1 MSETWEQVKDWV
13 KGLASE
19 HVPAALRRDAELTHL
34 QALPEI
40 PYDPKRPTGVLLSD
54 QIRDYAVNGRMIEP
68 FKSSKLKPAA
78 YELSVGS
85 LYSVG
90 GKTHRLSQQSP
101 TDEIVIKPFEVVII
115 QTLERLNLPIFL
127 IARWNVRVKWA
138 YEGLL
143 WVGAAQVDAGYRGY
157 LACPLYNL
165 SNADVRL
172 HYGEEIAVID
182 FVTTTPPTTQ
192 PTTERY
198 NPYKRTRILFED
210 YRPNNLMSALATH
223 AQLKIQGLE
232 TEIKELK
239 ARVDSSTA
247 VIFTAIGILVAALAL
262 FVSGQI
268 PSVFR
273 NYSPSLLL
281 SSLAVAV
288 VLFLY
293 ARTTYSHLRAD
304 QSRRVWS
311 IAIEIIAVVIL
322 VLILITLLRIGQHV
336 PTPFSSD

>member
-1 MSETWEQVKDWV
+1 MNKGWKQMKEWV

-19 HVPAALRRDAELTHL
+19 HVPVALRRDAELEHL

-40 PYDPKRPTGVLLSD
+40 PYDPNRPTGVLLSD
-54 QIRDYAVNGRMIEP
+54 QIRDYVVRGRMIEP
-68 FKSSKLKPAA
+68 FNPSKLKPAG

-85 LYSVG
+85 LYSIG
-90 GKTHRLSQQSP
+90 GKTHSLSGQSP
-101 TDEIVIKPFEVVII
+101 TDEILIKPFEVVII
-115 QTLERLNLPIFL
+115 QTLERLNLPNFL

-157 LACPLYNL
+157 LDCPLYNL
-165 SNADVRL
+165 SDKDIRL

-223 AQLKIQGLE
+223 AQLKIQALE
-232 TEIKELK
+232 TEIKDLK
-239 ARVDSSTA
+239 ARVDLSTG
-247 VIFTAIGILVAALAL
+247 VIFVALGILVATLAL

-268 PSVFR
+268 PEVLR
-273 NYSPSLLL
+273 NYSPSLLV
-281 SSLAVAV
+281 SGLAIGVA
-288 VLFLY
+288 LFFY
-293 ARTTYSHLRAD
+293 ARATYRHLRAD
-304 QSRRVWS
+304 QSRVVWP
-311 IAIEIIAVVIL
+311 IVIEIIAVVIL
-322 VLILITLLRIGQHV
+322 GLILIMLYRIGKHV
-336 PTPFSSD
+336 PTPFSTG